1 LCRGIETESGQIG
14 LYRLPV
20 ARSQSVLLQLEIN
33 FFSVLTRGHQ
43 NGRASC
49 ALGDK
54 GATMLSSWTHYIRIR
69 GIKIPDN
76 AIAAEFRER
85 VADGHLN

>member
-1 LCRGIETESGQIG
+1 
-14 LYRLPV
+14 
-20 ARSQSVLLQLEIN
+20 
-33 FFSVLTRGHQ
+33 
-43 NGRASC
+43 
-49 ALGDK
+49 
-54 GATMLSSWTHYIRIR
+54 MLSSWAHYIRIR